1 MRTNDERG
9 GWRAP
14 GCQVGPSRAVTQ
26 ALAALDEALTAL
38 ASVPLSTVPDGDVV
52 RLLDGLTAI
61 TGRLTST
68 LGEVAVEADR
78 RRLGD
83 PAGARNTVTWWAHRT
98 RLTRGEAGRVLA
110 LARDLEDDL
119 HHPVAG
125 RLREGRLLPDQAGVI
140 VQAVEHLPADL
151 GRDVAVRARDHLL
164 RGRAHHDARQLRL
177 LGRRILDVVAPEVA
191 ESHEQ
196 RLLEAEERRG
206 GGPRAVHHGRR
217 RARPV
222 PRSVHV
228 ADAAG
233 PPAPRAPPA
242 SPARRPPPHEPA
254 DRTPP
259 GRPVIT
265 PERLGEA
272 LMDYVERYPTARL
285 PRHGGNATTL
295 TVTLDLDAL
304 LSGAGAAT
312 LTTGH
317 RISAGEARRLACGA
331 GLVPAVLGGRSEV
344 LDLGRSRRF
353 FTATQRRALEVRDGG
368 CTAEGC
374 GLPPS
379 VCHAHH
385 DDPGRGAA
393 PPTRARTAALP
404 TPPPA
409 RPRPG
414 LRDAPVEG
422 EPVWRGQ
429 SSRPS
434 ARSVA
439 PPRPGVVMVGV
450 APLGG
455 SPHPSAVQP
464 PSRTSRARRW
474 VAVKNRRE
482 RRGRAPRSGRPA
494 PRGPARP
501 AGQAPPRPPN
511 PVTGQGGGAG
521 TGQRASRSRVTVRVV
536 ALPPWRWSRAVG

>member
-1 MRTNDERG
+1 MRTDDERG

-14 GCQVGPSRAVTQ
+14 GCQAGPSPAVAQ

-38 ASVPLSTVPDGDVV
+38 ASVPLSTLPDGDVV

-61 TGRLTST
+61 TGRVTST

-110 LARDLEDDL
+110 LARDLEDAL
-119 HHPVAG
+119 HRPVAD

-140 VQAVEHLPADL
+140 VHAVEQLPADL

-164 RGRAHHDARQLRL
+164 GAAAHHDARRLRL

-196 RLLEAEERRG
+196 RLLEAEERRAAA
-206 GGPRAVHHGRR
+206 RARFTMVDDGHGQCHGRFTLPTLQGHLLREHLHGLAAPR
-217 RARPV
+217 RA
-222 PRSVHV
+222 SQ
-228 ADAAG
+228 
-233 PPAPRAPPA
+233 
-242 SPARRPPPHEPA
+242 

-317 RISAGEARRLACGA
+317 RISVGEARRLACGA

-353 FTATQRRALEVRDGG
+353 FTASQRRALEVRDGG

-385 DDPGRGAA
+385 DDPWSRGGATDLALGR
-393 PPTRARTAALP
+393 LLC
-404 TPPPA
+404 
-409 RPRPG
+409 PRHHR
-414 LRDAPVEG
+414 LAHD
-422 EPVWRGQ
+422 RGYEM
-429 SSRPS
+429 R
-434 ARSVA
+434 R
-439 PPRPGVVMVGV
+439 
-450 APLGG
+450 LGG
-455 SPHPSAVQP
+455 RQVAFHR
-464 PSRTSRARRW
+464 RT
-474 VAVKNRRE
+474 
-482 RRGRAPRSGRPA
+482 
-494 PRGPARP
+494 
-501 AGQAPPRPPN
+501 
-511 PVTGQGGGAG
+511 
-521 TGQRASRSRVTVRVV
+521 
-536 ALPPWRWSRAVG
+536 

>member
-14 GCQVGPSRAVTQ
+14 GCQVGPSPAVTQ

-61 TGRLTST
+61 TGRVTST

-140 VQAVEHLPADL
+140 VQAVEQLPADL

-164 RGRAHHDARQLRL
+164 EAAAHHDARRLRL

-196 RLLEAEERRG
+196 RLLEAEERRAAA
-206 GGPRAVHHGRR
+206 RARFTMVDDGHGQCHGRFTLPTLQGHLLR
-217 RARPV
+217 EHLHAL
-222 PRSVHV
+222 
-228 ADAAG
+228 A
-233 PPAPRAPPA
+233 APRRT
-242 SPARRPPPHEPA
+242 SL

-265 PERLGEA
+265 PELLGQA

-385 DDPGRGAA
+385 DDP
-393 PPTRARTAALP
+393 
-404 TPPPA
+404 
-409 RPRPG
+409 
-414 LRDAPVEG
+414 
-422 EPVWRGQ
+422 W
-429 SSRPS
+429 SR
-434 ARSVA
+434 
-439 PPRPGVVMVGV
+439 
-450 APLGG
+450 
-455 SPHPSAVQP
+455 
-464 PSRTSRARRW
+464 
-474 VAVKNRRE
+474 
-482 RRGRAPRSGRPA
+482 
-494 PRGPARP
+494 
-501 AGQAPPRPPN
+501 
-511 PVTGQGGGAG
+511 GGATDLALG
-521 TGQRASRSRVTVRVV
+521 RLLCPRHHRLAHDRGYEMRRLEGRQV
-536 ALPPWRWSRAVG
+536 AFHRRT